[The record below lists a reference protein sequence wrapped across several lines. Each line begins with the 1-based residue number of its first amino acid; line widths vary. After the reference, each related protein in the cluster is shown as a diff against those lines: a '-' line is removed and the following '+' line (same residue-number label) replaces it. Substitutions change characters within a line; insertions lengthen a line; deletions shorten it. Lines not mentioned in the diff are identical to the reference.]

1 MLQSASISDTPQ
13 GGETENERRA
23 TERTDGGDGYTEL
36 IQEFY

>member
-23 TERTDGGDGYTEL
+23 TERTDGEDLGTWS
-36 IQEFY
+36 